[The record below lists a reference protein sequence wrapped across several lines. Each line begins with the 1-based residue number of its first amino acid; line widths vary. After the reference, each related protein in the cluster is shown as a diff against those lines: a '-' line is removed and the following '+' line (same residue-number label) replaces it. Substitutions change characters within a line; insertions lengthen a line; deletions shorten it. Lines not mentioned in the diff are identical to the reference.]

1 MQRDRLLLAEI
12 VDATERIVAL
22 TARRSV
28 DEIDADRDRRDA
40 LLWNYTV
47 LGEAVSQLSEPMK
60 VAHPDVPWSDPVR
73 MRNRIV
79 HGYWSV
85 DLDVLVTTAQE
96 DLPDFLAA
104 VARWIEASDFRQ
116 TRTLERWLGV
126 RSSVRSKPRETRIL
140 AVNRGHRVALG
151 TR

>member
-1 MQRDRLLLAEI
+1 MRHDRLLLAEI
-12 VDATERIVAL
+12 IDATERLVDL
-22 TARRSV
+22 TSARSV
-28 DEIDADRDRRDA
+28 QDLDADRDRREA

-47 LGEAVSQLSEPMK
+47 LGEAVSQLSEPLK
-60 VAHPDVPWSDPVR
+60 LAHAEVPWSDPVR

-104 VARWIEASDFRQ
+104 VRAIE
-116 TRTLERWLGV
+116 
-126 RSSVRSKPRETRIL
+126 RSI
-140 AVNRGHRVALG
+140 
-151 TR
+151 

>member
-12 VDATERIVAL
+12 IAATERIVAL

-40 LLWNYTV
+40 LLRNCAV
-47 LGEAVSQLSEPMK
+47 LGEAVSQLSEPTK

-85 DLDVLVTTAQE
+85 DLDVLVTPAQE

-104 VARWIEASDFRQ
+104 VRAM
-116 TRTLERWLGV
+116 
-126 RSSVRSKPRETRIL
+126 
-140 AVNRGHRVALG
+140 N
-151 TR
+151 